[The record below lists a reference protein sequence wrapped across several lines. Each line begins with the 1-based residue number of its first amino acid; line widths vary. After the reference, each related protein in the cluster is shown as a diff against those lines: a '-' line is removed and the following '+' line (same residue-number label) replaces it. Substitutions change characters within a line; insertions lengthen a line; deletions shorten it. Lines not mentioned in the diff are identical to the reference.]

1 MENIVIRSSQMKM
14 DLESTYKSKVN
25 TQTYVEQT
33 KEPENKIQEK
43 QGKLTQG
50 QVITQQ

>member
-1 MENIVIRSSQMKM
+1 MKM

-33 KEPENKIQEK
+33 KEPENKI
-43 QGKLTQG
+43 
-50 QVITQQ
+50 